1 MSTNQWKNMDAGLLN
16 MVAKVARNE
25 PLSAAE
31 QLSVGEFL
39 KGYAGT
45 KGDWGFSTTPTGDV
59 RGSNN
64 LHRTN
69 WFNGRYL
76 TAEALSRQDV
86 YFDARLRLGA
96 HAQMPGIAWGL
107 GIEATGANAT
117 PVHSESRS
125 GGMPA
130 GQALT
135 LRRGLAFD
143 HVGRPILVSEP
154 FTFTIEKLLGAW
166 RKTPQKV
173 VGGGV
178 DFMPCVCLADDPAG
192 PTGGSALVPSGP
204 YLLVIQ
210 PNESEEGGAK
220 VMGETCGGAAAVNC
234 RAEAWRGGFGLSL
247 VRFPIELPLRGDLAS
262 VWDLRGTLSAY
273 FFDVFE
279 HPLWKRWDPG
289 FLTNGPFCS
298 DTGPGR
304 HDAAAVALAMVYLG
318 EDGSVLFLDQW
329 IPRRTI
335 CDSPAEDWHRTRFG
349 APPRAAAWARIH
361 QFQCMLAESL
371 AKQALGGERD
381 DLYSRGFRHIPPIG
395 FLPITPEPPDGKA
408 NTGFALV
415 DNSLNNAA
423 AAPWLVSP
431 RVFSAIEQAR
441 RYFDRTRV
449 IPYAVV
455 ALHDD
460 DILEDL
466 GNVFDKDPIQIAR
479 YLRAQDFLGTADQPA
494 KAGYTRYGLTQASE
508 YTALPG
514 YLGVLARLFET
525 MGLEDLVNRR
535 TEIVKLVVPLQGLT
549 RRHPLVGFLQ
559 EDAMDQTQAWGV
571 NPLLTAG
578 GALGPLGT
586 LPQAEELAGLIA
598 KIGLDMLPRHF
609 VVYVKQRLV
618 LLDLLFYVLEILEF
632 LFKFLSAFMALASG
646 TKKAVK
652 TAELRQQ
659 YLAQPAQKRAM
670 VEAVLAQPDVQ
681 ANLVR
686 AADLSGSGLSVS
698 RRNLAFL
705 GKVDTVEAGL
715 ANAIADPLERR
726 RAAIGQV
733 ADAYAAEYPDYQLM
747 QVLAAV
753 QPPQQTLMVVTKLSA
768 SRPTEKAETL
778 ADELAAGGPTVFAE
792 ADAQPLYADLRASL
806 DERKVADYVEGTDS
820 ATAKLTVKDIL
831 ARPPAEAELLLGVD
845 NYAKFRTAFQAD
857 RSAAIAGAE
866 ALGKGVPETLIV
878 KVEAEMN
885 AGTPAEAAID
895 KLKADTATNGNTRPL
910 LDHTANLLR
919 ITGGKTGFLNLVKR
933 T

>member
-1 MSTNQWKNMDAGLLN
+1 MSTYQWKKMDADLLS
-16 MVAKVARNE
+16 MVAKVARDE

-31 QLSVGEFL
+31 QLSVAEFL
-39 KGYAGT
+39 KGHAGT
-45 KGDWGFSTTPTGDV
+45 EGDWGFSTTPTGDV

-64 LHRTN
+64 LRRTN

-86 YFDARLRLGA
+86 YFDARLRLAA

-107 GIEATGANAT
+107 GIGAAGANAT
-117 PVHSESRS
+117 PVHSESRT

-130 GQALT
+130 GQTLT

-173 VGGGV
+173 VGGGI

-220 VMGETCGGAAAVNC
+220 VMGEICGGAAAVNC

-247 VRFPIELPLRGDLAS
+247 VRFPVELPLREDLVSA
-262 VWDLRGTLSAY
+262 WDLRGTLSAY

-289 FLTNGPFCS
+289 FLTSGPFCS

-371 AKQALGGERD
+371 TRQALGSERD

-395 FLPITPEPPDGKA
+395 FLPITPEPPDGKVS
-408 NTGFALV
+408 TGFALV

-431 RVFSAIEQAR
+431 RVFGAIEQAR
-441 RYFDRTRV
+441 RYFQRSRV
-449 IPYAVV
+449 ISYAVV

-466 GNVFDKDPIQIAR
+466 HNVFDKDPIQLAR
-479 YLRAQDFLGTADQPA
+479 RVAQNDVGNAEQPL
-494 KAGYTRYGLTQASE
+494 KPNYTHYGLTDVGG
-508 YTALPG
+508 YTTLPG

-525 MGLEDLVNRR
+525 LGLEDLVNRR

-549 RRHPLVGFLQ
+549 RRHPLVGVLQ
-559 EDAMDQTQAWGV
+559 EDAMDQTEGWGV

-578 GALGPLGT
+578 GALAT

-598 KIGLDMLPRHF
+598 RIGLDMLPRHF

-632 LFKFLSAFMALASG
+632 LFKFLSTFMALAGG

-659 YLAQPAQKRAM
+659 YLAQPADRRAM

-698 RRNLAFL
+698 RRNQEFLA
-705 GKVDTVEAGL
+705 KVDTAEAGL
-715 ANAIADPLERR
+715 ANTIADPVERR
-726 RAAIGQV
+726 RAAIDQ
-733 ADAYAAEYPDYQLM
+733 
-747 QVLAAV
+747 
-753 QPPQQTLMVVTKLSA
+753 
-768 SRPTEKAETL
+768 
-778 ADELAAGGPTVFAE
+778 
-792 ADAQPLYADLRASL
+792 
-806 DERKVADYVEGTDS
+806 
-820 ATAKLTVKDIL
+820 
-831 ARPPAEAELLLGVD
+831 
-845 NYAKFRTAFQAD
+845 
-857 RSAAIAGAE
+857 
-866 ALGKGVPETLIV
+866 
-878 KVEAEMN
+878 
-885 AGTPAEAAID
+885 
-895 KLKADTATNGNTRPL
+895 LKADSATNGNTRPL

-919 ITGGKTGFLNLVKR
+919 ITGGKAGFLKLVKR

>member
-1 MSTNQWKNMDAGLLN
+1 MSTFQWKNMDAGLLT

-25 PLSAAE
+25 PLTAAE
-31 QLSVGEFL
+31 TLSVAEFL
-39 KGYAGT
+39 KGYGGT
-45 KGDWGFSTTPTGDV
+45 ASEEKGFATTPTGDV

-64 LHRTN
+64 LRRTN

-86 YFDARLRLGA
+86 YFDARTRLGA

-107 GIEATGANAT
+107 GIVADGANAT
-117 PVHSESRS
+117 PLNTESRS
-125 GGMPA
+125 GGIPPSRT
-130 GQALT
+130 LT

-143 HVGRPILVSEP
+143 HVGRPILVSQP
-154 FTFTIEKLLGAW
+154 FAFTIEQLLGAY

-178 DFMPCVCLADDPAG
+178 DFMPCVCLVDDPAG

-220 VMGETCGGAAAVNC
+220 VMGEICGGTAAVNC

-247 VRFPIELPLRGDLAS
+247 VRFPVELPLRGDLAS
-262 VWDLRGTLSAY
+262 AWDLRGTLSAY

-279 HPLWKRWDPG
+279 HPLWKRWDPD
-289 FLTNGPFCS
+289 FLTDGPFCS

-304 HDAAAVALAMVYLG
+304 HDAAAIALAMVYLG

-335 CDSPAEDWHRTRFG
+335 CDTPAEDWHRTRFG

-371 AKQALGGERD
+371 DKKAHSGDGD
-381 DLYSRGFRHIPPIG
+381 NLYARGFRHIPPIG
-395 FLPITPEPPDGKA
+395 FLPITPEKPPGEF
-408 NTGFALV
+408 NTGLDIL
-415 DNSLNNAA
+415 DNLLKTTQGAQ
-423 AAPWLVSP
+423 WLVSP
-431 RVFSAIEQAR
+431 LVEFAIEQAQS
-441 RYFDRTRV
+441 YFDATRV

-466 GNVFDKDPIQIAR
+466 RDVFDKDPIQIAPLLELRLGNNTGRQAYQR
-479 YLRAQDFLGTADQPA
+479 YSFSRQTNA
-494 KAGYTRYGLTQASE
+494 TQ
-508 YTALPG
+508 LPG
-514 YLGVLARLFET
+514 YLGALSRLFEVL
-525 MGLEDLVNRR
+525 GLDDLVNRR

-549 RRHPLVGFLQ
+549 RRHPLVGILS
-559 EDAMDQTQAWGV
+559 EDALKQANAWGV

-578 GALGPLGT
+578 GALGQLGT

-618 LLDLLFYVLEILEF
+618 LLDALFYIIEVLQF
-632 LFKFLSAFMALASG
+632 LFSFFAEIQSPAKGTTKAL
-646 TKKAVK
+646 K
-652 TAELRQQ
+652 TEELRQR
-659 YLAQPAQKRAM
+659 YLAQPAQKRAI

-681 ANLVR
+681 TSLVQ
-686 AADLSGSGLSVS
+686 AADLSDSGISVS
-698 RRNLAFL
+698 SRNQAFL
-705 GKVDTVEAGL
+705 AKVDTVDAALG
-715 ANAIADPLERR
+715 NTIADPLERR
-726 RAAIGQV
+726 RAAVGQV
-733 ADAYAAEYPDYQLM
+733 ADAYAAEYPDYQVM

-753 QPPQQTLMVVTKLSA
+753 QPPQQTLTVVTKLSTA
-768 SRPTEKAETL
+768 RATEKARTL
-778 ADELAAGGPTVFAE
+778 QDDLAGNDGPTVFAE
-792 ADAQPLYADLRASL
+792 SDALPLYANLRASL
-806 DERKVADYVEGTDS
+806 DERKVADYVGGTDD
-820 ATAKLTVKDIL
+820 ATGKLTAKDLL
-831 ARPPAEAELLLGVD
+831 ARSPAEAELLLGAD
-845 NYAKFRTAFQAD
+845 NYAKFRSAFQTD
-857 RSAAIAGAE
+857 RRTAVTGAE
-866 ALGKGVPETLIV
+866 VLAKGVPQTLIV
-878 KVEAEMN
+878 KVETELK
-885 AGTPAEAAID
+885 AGTTAEVAID
-895 KLKADTATNGNTRPL
+895 KLKTDATTGSEARPI
-910 LDHTANLLR
+910 LDQTANLLR
-919 ITGGKTGFLNLVKR
+919 ITGGKTNFLTLVKR

>member
-1 MSTNQWKNMDAGLLN
+1 MSTYQWKKMDADLLS
-16 MVAKVARNE
+16 MVAKVARDE
-25 PLSAAE
+25 PLSATE
-31 QLSVGEFL
+31 QLSVAEFL
-39 KGYAGT
+39 KGHAGT
-45 KGDWGFSTTPTGDV
+45 EGDWGFSTTPTGDV

-64 LHRTN
+64 LRRTN

-86 YFDARLRLGA
+86 YFDARLRLAA

-107 GIEATGANAT
+107 GIGAAGANAT
-117 PVHSESRS
+117 PVHSESRT

-130 GQALT
+130 GQTLT

-173 VGGGV
+173 VGGGI

-220 VMGETCGGAAAVNC
+220 VMGEICGGAAAVNC

-247 VRFPIELPLRGDLAS
+247 VRFPVELPLREDLVSA
-262 VWDLRGTLSAY
+262 WDLRGTLSAY

-289 FLTNGPFCS
+289 FLTSGPFCS

-371 AKQALGGERD
+371 TRQGLGSERD

-395 FLPITPEPPDGKA
+395 FLPITPEPPDGKVS
-408 NTGFALV
+408 TGFALV

-431 RVFSAIEQAR
+431 RVFGAIEQAR
-441 RYFDRTRV
+441 RYFQRSRV
-449 IPYAVV
+449 ISYAVV

-466 GNVFDKDPIQIAR
+466 HNVFDKDPIQLAR
-479 YLRAQDFLGTADQPA
+479 RVAQNDVGNAGQPL
-494 KAGYTRYGLTQASE
+494 KPNYTHYGLTDVGG
-508 YTALPG
+508 YTTLPG

-525 MGLEDLVNRR
+525 LGLEDLVNRR

-559 EDAMDQTQAWGV
+559 EDAMDQTEAWGV
-571 NPLLTAG
+571 NPRQHVEADPGDQAG
-578 GALGPLGT
+578 
-586 LPQAEELAGLIA
+586 
-598 KIGLDMLPRHF
+598 
-609 VVYVKQRLV
+609 
-618 LLDLLFYVLEILEF
+618 
-632 LFKFLSAFMALASG
+632 G

-659 YLAQPAQKRAM
+659 YLAQPADRRAM

-698 RRNLAFL
+698 RRNQEFLA
-705 GKVDTVEAGL
+705 KVDTAEAGL
-715 ANAIADPLERR
+715 ANTIADPVERR

-753 QPPQQTLMVVTKLSA
+753 QPPQQTLIVVTKLSA
-768 SRPTEKAETL
+768 TRPTEKAETL
-778 ADELAAGGPTVFAE
+778 ADELAAGGPPVFAD

-806 DERKVADYVEGTDS
+806 DERKVADYVEGADS
-820 ATAKLTVKDIL
+820 ATASLTVKDIL
-831 ARPPAEAELLLGVD
+831 ARPPAEARLLLGAD
-845 NYAKFRTAFQAD
+845 NYARFRDALQAD
-857 RSAAIAGAE
+857 RNAALAGAE
-866 ALGKGVPETLIV
+866 ALGKGVPQTLIV
-878 KVEAEMN
+878 KVETAID
-885 AGTPAEAAID
+885 AGTPAAAAID
-895 KLKADTATNGNTRPL
+895 QLKADSATNGNTRPL

-919 ITGGKTGFLNLVKR
+919 ITGGKAGFLKLVKR

>member
-1 MSTNQWKNMDAGLLN
+1 MSTYQWKKMDADLLS
-16 MVAKVARNE
+16 MVAKVARDE

-31 QLSVGEFL
+31 QLSVAEFL
-39 KGYAGT
+39 KGHAGT
-45 KGDWGFSTTPTGDV
+45 EGDWGFSTTPTGDV

-64 LHRTN
+64 LRRTN

-86 YFDARLRLGA
+86 YFDARLRLAA

-107 GIEATGANAT
+107 GIGAAGANAT
-117 PVHSESRS
+117 PVHSESRT

-130 GQALT
+130 GQTLT

-173 VGGGV
+173 VGGGI

-220 VMGETCGGAAAVNC
+220 VMGEICGGAAAVNC

-247 VRFPIELPLRGDLAS
+247 VRFPVELPLREDLVSA
-262 VWDLRGTLSAY
+262 WDLRGTLSAY

-289 FLTNGPFCS
+289 FLTSGPFCS

-371 AKQALGGERD
+371 TRQALGSERD

-395 FLPITPEPPDGKA
+395 FLPITPEPPDGKVS
-408 NTGFALV
+408 TGFALV

-431 RVFSAIEQAR
+431 RVFGAIEQAR
-441 RYFDRTRV
+441 RYFQRSRV
-449 IPYAVV
+449 ISYAVV

-466 GNVFDKDPIQIAR
+466 HNVFDKDPIQLAR
-479 YLRAQDFLGTADQPA
+479 RVAQNDVGNAEQPL
-494 KAGYTRYGLTQASE
+494 KPNYTHYGLTDVGG
-508 YTALPG
+508 YTTLPG

-525 MGLEDLVNRR
+525 LGLEDLVNRR

-549 RRHPLVGFLQ
+549 RRHPLVGVLQ
-559 EDAMDQTQAWGV
+559 EDAMDQTEGWGV

-578 GALGPLGT
+578 GALAT

-598 KIGLDMLPRHF
+598 RIGLDMLPRHF

-632 LFKFLSAFMALASG
+632 LFKFLSAFMALAGG

-659 YLAQPAQKRAM
+659 YLAQPADRRAM

-698 RRNLAFL
+698 RRNQEFLA
-705 GKVDTVEAGL
+705 KVDTAEAGL
-715 ANAIADPLERR
+715 ANTIADPVERR
-726 RAAIGQV
+726 RAAIDQ
-733 ADAYAAEYPDYQLM
+733 
-747 QVLAAV
+747 
-753 QPPQQTLMVVTKLSA
+753 
-768 SRPTEKAETL
+768 
-778 ADELAAGGPTVFAE
+778 
-792 ADAQPLYADLRASL
+792 
-806 DERKVADYVEGTDS
+806 
-820 ATAKLTVKDIL
+820 
-831 ARPPAEAELLLGVD
+831 
-845 NYAKFRTAFQAD
+845 
-857 RSAAIAGAE
+857 
-866 ALGKGVPETLIV
+866 
-878 KVEAEMN
+878 
-885 AGTPAEAAID
+885 
-895 KLKADTATNGNTRPL
+895 LKADSATNGNTRPL

-919 ITGGKTGFLNLVKR
+919 ITGGKAGFLKLVKR

>member
-1 MSTNQWKNMDAGLLN
+1 MSTYQWKKMDADLLS
-16 MVAKVARNE
+16 MVAKVARDE

-31 QLSVGEFL
+31 QLSVAEFL
-39 KGYAGT
+39 KGHAGT
-45 KGDWGFSTTPTGDV
+45 EGDWGFSTTPTGDV

-64 LHRTN
+64 LRRTN

-86 YFDARLRLGA
+86 YFDARLRLAA

-107 GIEATGANAT
+107 GIGAAGANAT
-117 PVHSESRS
+117 PVHSESRT

-130 GQALT
+130 GQTLT

-173 VGGGV
+173 VGGGI

-220 VMGETCGGAAAVNC
+220 VMGEICGGAAAVNC

-247 VRFPIELPLRGDLAS
+247 VRFPVELPLREDLVSA
-262 VWDLRGTLSAY
+262 WDLRGTLSAY

-289 FLTNGPFCS
+289 FLTSGPFCS

-371 AKQALGGERD
+371 TRQGLGSERD

-395 FLPITPEPPDGKA
+395 FLPITPEPPDGKVS
-408 NTGFALV
+408 TGFALV

-431 RVFSAIEQAR
+431 RVFGAIEQAR
-441 RYFDRTRV
+441 RYFQRSRV
-449 IPYAVV
+449 ISYAVV

-466 GNVFDKDPIQIAR
+466 HNVFDKDPIQLAR
-479 YLRAQDFLGTADQPA
+479 RVAQNDVGNAGQPL
-494 KAGYTRYGLTQASE
+494 KPNYTHYGLTDVGG
-508 YTALPG
+508 YTTLPG

-525 MGLEDLVNRR
+525 LGLEDLVNRR

-549 RRHPLVGFLQ
+549 RRHPLVGVLQ
-559 EDAMDQTQAWGV
+559 EDAMDQTEGWGV

-598 KIGLDMLPRHF
+598 RIGLDMLPRHF

-632 LFKFLSAFMALASG
+632 LFKFLSAFMALAGG

-659 YLAQPAQKRAM
+659 YLAQPADRRAM

-698 RRNLAFL
+698 RRNQEFLA
-705 GKVDTVEAGL
+705 KVDTAEAGL
-715 ANAIADPLERR
+715 ANTIADPVERR

-753 QPPQQTLMVVTKLSA
+753 QPPQQTLIVVTKLSA
-768 SRPTEKAETL
+768 TRPTAKAETL
-778 ADELAAGGPTVFAE
+778 ADELAAGGPPVFAD

-806 DERKVADYVEGTDS
+806 DERKVADYVEGADS
-820 ATAKLTVKDIL
+820 ATASLTVKDIL
-831 ARPPAEAELLLGVD
+831 ARPPAEARLLLGAD
-845 NYAKFRTAFQAD
+845 NYARFRDALQAD
-857 RSAAIAGAE
+857 RNAALAGAE
-866 ALGKGVPETLIV
+866 ALGKGVPQTLIV
-878 KVEAEMN
+878 KVETAID
-885 AGTPAEAAID
+885 AGTPAAAAID
-895 KLKADTATNGNTRPL
+895 QLKADSATNGNTRPL

-919 ITGGKTGFLNLVKR
+919 ITGGKAGFLKLVKR

>member
-1 MSTNQWKNMDAGLLN
+1 MSTYQWKKMDAELLS

-31 QLSVGEFL
+31 ELSVAEFL
-39 KGYAGT
+39 KGYSGT

-64 LHRTN
+64 LRRTN

-96 HAQMPGIAWGL
+96 HAQMPGVAWGL
-107 GIEATGANAT
+107 GIVATGANAT
-117 PVHSESRS
+117 SLHPECR
-125 GGMPA
+125 GDGMPA
-130 GQALT
+130 GQTLT

-192 PTGGSALVPSGP
+192 PTGGNALVPSGP

-220 VMGETCGGAAAVNC
+220 VMGEICGGAAAVNC

-247 VRFPIELPLRGDLAS
+247 VRFPVELPLRDDLVSA
-262 VWDLRGTLSAY
+262 WDLRGTLSAY
-273 FFDVFE
+273 FFDLFE
-279 HPLWKRWDPG
+279 HPLFKRWDPD
-289 FLTNGPFCS
+289 FLTDGPFCH

-304 HDAAAVALAMVYLG
+304 HDAAAIALAMVYLG

-371 AKQALGGERD
+371 AKQALGSDRD

-395 FLPITPEPPDGKA
+395 FLPITPEPPDGKV
-408 NTGFALV
+408 NTGFALI
-415 DNSLNNAA
+415 DNSLNNPA

-431 RVFSAIEQAR
+431 RVFSAIKQAR
-441 RYFDRTRV
+441 RYFQRTRV
-449 IPYAVV
+449 ISYAVV

-466 GNVFDKDPIQIAR
+466 GNVFDKDPIQLAR
-479 YLRAQDFLGTADQPA
+479 RPAQDDSGNVGQPV
-494 KAGYTRYGLTQASE
+494 KQNYTHFGLTDVGGF
-508 YTALPG
+508 TTLPG
-514 YLGVLARLFET
+514 YLGVLAGLFET
-525 MGLEDLVNRR
+525 MGLDDLVNRR
-535 TEIVKLVVPLQGLT
+535 TEIVKLVVPLQGLS
-549 RRHPLVGFLQ
+549 RRHPLLGFLQ

-571 NPLLTAG
+571 NPLLTAA

-598 KIGLDMLPRHF
+598 KFGLDMLPRHF

-618 LLDLLFYVLEILEF
+618 LLDLLFYVLEILEL
-632 LFKFLSAFMALASG
+632 LFKFLSAFMALAAG
-646 TKKAVK
+646 TRKAVK
-652 TAELRQQ
+652 TAELREQ
-659 YLAQPAQKRAM
+659 YMAQPAQKRAM

-686 AADLSGSGLSVS
+686 AADLSGSGISVS
-698 RRNLAFL
+698 RRNQEFL

-715 ANAIADPLERR
+715 ANTITDPVERR

-753 QPPQQTLMVVTKLSA
+753 QPPQQTLMVVTKLSVK
-768 SRPTEKAETL
+768 RPTEKAETL
-778 ADELAAGGPTVFAE
+778 ADEVAAGGPTMFAD
-792 ADAQPLYADLRASL
+792 ADAQPLYANLRASL

-831 ARPPAEAELLLGVD
+831 ARPPAEAKLLLGAD
-845 NYAKFRTAFQAD
+845 NYARFRAAVQAD
-857 RSAAIAGAE
+857 RNAAIAGAE
-866 ALGKGVPETLIV
+866 ELGKGVPQALVV

-885 AGTPAEAAID
+885 AGTSAEAAIE
-895 KLKADTATNGNTRPL
+895 KLKADSATNGNSRPL

-919 ITGGKTGFLNLVKR
+919 ITGGKAGFLKLVRR